1 VSRLAT
7 CNLLVNVCTYK
18 KWFLLFSAHE
28 NADTAVLMAFPRFV
42 TDNSM
47 DDTGFFLTWAEV
59 PGTPGCGGLLT
70 QVTFRALELFSQVN
84 KGRAPYTGY

>member
-1 VSRLAT
+1 
-7 CNLLVNVCTYK
+7 
-18 KWFLLFSAHE
+18 
-28 NADTAVLMAFPRFV
+28 MAFPRFV

-70 QVTFRALELFSQVN
+70 QVTNRRALLTGKRREGFLHKLLTGELLPQERSLQ
-84 KGRAPYTGY
+84 R